1 MDYIDSLYR
10 WYQYTLESVECSFQ
24 KLNKI
29 FEERFDE
36 SIKYIR
42 SVFWKNVT
50 NVQKKIKKK

>member
-10 WYQYTLESVECSFQ
+10 WYQYILESVECSFQ

-50 NVQKKIKKK
+50 NVQKKI